1 MVFRELNIIM
11 SHSGGGGAPAMAHS
25 CLGHRQQSMPDSPP
39 WPVSQKLSYHLSLH
53 YPSDIR
59 AVAERADEVLWSML
73 EAATQLHVPRQDEG
87 KGVECVLAPPVA
99 SMSRLS
105 FQELLVRLPV
115 RRGGLGLRSCVDT
128 SPAAFVGSVEMSL
141 LHSARE
147 VYSRRSPD
155 NHAFHRG
162 PSPDITP
169 QPATGAR
176 VKSRIADP
184 S

>member
-1 MVFRELNIIM
+1 
-11 SHSGGGGAPAMAHS
+11 
-25 CLGHRQQSMPDSPP
+25 
-39 WPVSQKLSYHLSLH
+39 
-53 YPSDIR
+53 
-59 AVAERADEVLWSML
+59 ML

-87 KGVECVLAPPVA
+87 KGVECV
-99 SMSRLS
+99 
-105 FQELLVRLPV
+105 PV